1 MKRLFDKDTW
11 QEIFGSIQKNKV
23 RTVITMI
30 GVLWG
35 IFIYIALAGSSKG
48 LDNGFERAFQSIA
61 ANSIFV
67 WAQYT
72 SLPYAGYKSQRAI
85 QLKLGDADILR
96 KRVKGIKFI
105 APRNVAGVFGSAGG
119 NIVRGNKTGT
129 YAIYGEFP
137 EYIKIATAKIFDGGR
152 FINNSDIEKERKV
165 CVIGERTLAELF
177 EEGEDPIGKFISINK
192 LNFRVVGVHK
202 FVQGGGFGDDG
213 DIYIPFATFKKIF
226 NTGDNVNFFMIA
238 ANDNIDGVEVEK
250 NIKATLK
257 QIHKI
262 DPNDERAIGGFNL
275 GEVFKKIFNT
285 GDRVNFF
292 MIAADENID
301 GVQVE
306 KDIKATL
313 KQIHK
318 IDPNDERAI
327 SGFNLG
333 EVFKKTMNFA
343 NGLTFLSL
351 VVGIATIL
359 AGVIGIG
366 NILLI
371 SVKER
376 TKEIGIRRAL
386 GATPSEVRSQII
398 LESVFLTILAGIIGI
413 ILGALVLYGINA
425 ATADMTDFPYTN
437 PTVPI
442 PYVLGALTLMI
453 VLGTLIGIIPAQK
466 AVSIKPID
474 ALREE

>member
-1 MKRLFDKDTW
+1 MKRIFDRDTW

-23 RTVITMI
+23 RTIITMI

-35 IFIYIALAGSSKG
+35 IFIYIALSGSSKG

-61 ANSIFV
+61 SNSIFV
-67 WAQYT
+67 WAQST
-72 SLPYAGYKSQRAI
+72 SIPYGGYKSERRI
-85 QLKLGDADILR
+85 QLKLGDVEILK

-137 EYIKIATAKIFDGGR
+137 EYIKIATAKIYDGGR
-152 FINNSDIEKERKV
+152 FINESDIKNERKV
-165 CVIGERTLAELF
+165 CVIGERTQLELF
-177 EEGEDPIGKFISINK
+177 EENENPIGQFISINK
-192 LNFRVVGVHK
+192 INFRVVGVHK

-213 DIYIPFATFKKIF
+213 DIYIPFATFRKIF
-226 NTGDNVNFFMIA
+226 NTGDNV
-238 ANDNIDGVEVEK
+238 GW
-250 NIKATLK
+250 
-257 QIHKI
+257 
-262 DPNDERAIGGFNL
+262 
-275 GEVFKKIFNT
+275 
-285 GDRVNFF
+285 F

-301 GVQVE
+301 GLKVE

-313 KQIHK
+313 KEIHT
-318 IDPNDERAI
+318 IHPDDERGI
-327 SGFNLG
+327 GGFNLG
-333 EVFKKTMNFA
+333 EVFTKTMNFA

-398 LESVFLTILAGIIGI
+398 LESVFLTVLAGIIGI

-425 ATADMTDFPYTN
+425 ATLDMTDFPYTN

-442 PYVLGALTLMI
+442 PYVLGALSLMI
-453 VLGTLIGIIPAQK
+453 ILGTLIGMIPAQK
-466 AVSIKPID
+466 AVSVKPID